1 MDTIFI
7 VENENLGTWYIGK
20 IKMKLGPDY
29 LPVYTSYTHEKLNEM
44 LCKKYKEYDT
54 PYINLVFLNEHQRT
68 CHGIFKWLTNLE
80 RKFKRDPEKYRDI
93 QTLIKA
99 GWHIHDA
106 TEYSTIY
113 VINIPEDTTPEIYKD
128 LKQNWG
134 RQSPYTLKSCIN
146 VTCQN
151 NKEKYHKQK
160 QNSKFLFERARQN
173 VLYRMN
179 RGYIPKRSTFI
190 KYNLSQYISNTK

>member
-20 IKMKLGPDY
+20 IKMKLGPDH
-29 LPVYTSYTHEKLNEM
+29 LPVYRSYTHRKLNEM
-44 LCKKYKEYDT
+44 LCKKYTGYDT
-54 PYINLVFLNEHQRT
+54 PYINLVFLNKHQCT
-68 CHGIFKWLTNLE
+68 CHGIMRWLSYME
-80 RKFKRDPEKYRDI
+80 RRFKRDPEKYHDI
-93 QTLIKA
+93 ETLIKA

-113 VINIPEDTTPEIYKD
+113 VINIPEDTTSEIYAD
-128 LKQNWG
+128 LKENWG
-134 RQSPYTLKSCIN
+134 SQSPHTLKSCIN

-151 NKEKYHKQK
+151 DK
-160 QNSKFLFERARQN
+160 QNSKFLFEKARKN

-179 RGYIPKRSTFI
+179 KGYVPKKSTLV
-190 KYNLSQYISNTK
+190 KYNLSWNELDI

>member
-20 IKMKLGPDY
+20 IKMKLGLDNT
-29 LPVYTSYTHEKLNEM
+29 PVYRSYTHRKLNEM
-44 LCKKYKEYDT
+44 LCKKYTGYDT
-54 PYINLVFLNEHQRT
+54 PYINLVFLNKHQCT
-68 CHGIFKWLTNLE
+68 CHGIMRWLSYME
-80 RKFKRDPEKYRDI
+80 RKFKRDPEKYHDI
-93 QTLIKA
+93 ETLIKA

-113 VINIPEDTTPEIYKD
+113 VINIPEDTTHEIYAD
-128 LKQNWG
+128 LKENWG
-134 RQSPYTLKSCIN
+134 SQSPHTLKSCIN

-151 NKEKYHKQK
+151 DK
-160 QNSKFLFERARQN
+160 QNSKFLFEKARKN

-179 RGYIPKRSTFI
+179 KGYVPKKSTLV
-190 KYNLSQYISNTK
+190 KYNLSWNELDT

>member
-20 IKMKLGPDY
+20 IKMKLGSDY

-68 CHGIFKWLTNLE
+68 CHGILKWLTNLE

-128 LKQNWG
+128 LKQNWMS
-134 RQSPYTLKSCIN
+134 QSPYILKSCIN

-151 NKEKYHKQK
+151 NKEKYHKKK

-179 RGYIPKRSTFI
+179 RGYVPKKSTLV
-190 KYNLSQYISNTK
+190 KYNLSWNELNT

>member
-1 MDTIFI
+1 MDTVFI
-7 VENENLGTWYIGK
+7 VENDHIGSWYIGK

-29 LPVYTSYTHEKLNEM
+29 LPVYRSYTHEKLNEM
-44 LCKKYKEYDT
+44 LCKKYTGYDT
-54 PYINLVFLNEHQRT
+54 PYINLVFLNEYQCT
-68 CHGIFKWLTNLE
+68 CHGILKWLSNME

-93 QTLIKA
+93 ETLIKA

-113 VINIPEDTTPEIYKD
+113 VINIPEDTTPEIYAD

-134 RQSPYTLKSCIN
+134 SQSPYTLKSCVN
-146 VTCQN
+146 VTCQEY
-151 NKEKYHKQK
+151 KEKYHKKK
-160 QNSKFLFERARQN
+160 QNSKFLFEKARKN

-179 RGYIPKRSTFI
+179 KGYVPKKSTLV
-190 KYNLSQYISNTK
+190 KYNLSWYETYT

>member
-20 IKMKLGPDY
+20 IKMKLGPDH
-29 LPVYTSYTHEKLNEM
+29 LPVYRSYTHRKLNEM
-44 LCKKYKEYDT
+44 LCKKYTGYDT
-54 PYINLVFLNEHQRT
+54 PYINLVFLNKHQCT
-68 CHGIFKWLTNLE
+68 CHGIMRWLSYME
-80 RKFKRDPEKYRDI
+80 RKFKRDPEKYHDI
-93 QTLIKA
+93 ETLIKA

-113 VINIPEDTTPEIYKD
+113 VINIPEDTTSEIYAD
-128 LKQNWG
+128 LKENWG
-134 RQSPYTLKSCIN
+134 SQSPHTLKSCIN

-151 NKEKYHKQK
+151 DK
-160 QNSKFLFERARQN
+160 QNSKFLFEKARKN

-179 RGYIPKRSTFI
+179 KGYVPKKSTLV
-190 KYNLSQYISNTK
+190 KYNLSWNELDT

>member
-1 MDTIFI
+1 MDTVFI

-20 IKMKLGPDY
+20 IKMKLGPDC
-29 LPVYTSYTHEKLNEM
+29 LPIYTSYTHEKLNDI

-68 CHGIFKWLTNLE
+68 CHGILKWLTNLE
-80 RKFKRDPEKYRDI
+80 RKFKHDPEKYRDI

-134 RQSPYTLKSCIN
+134 SQSPYTLKSCIN

-179 RGYIPKRSTFI
+179 KGYVPKKSTLV
-190 KYNLSQYISNTK
+190 KYNLSWDELDT

>member
-7 VENENLGTWYIGK
+7 VENDHIGSWYIGK

-29 LPVYTSYTHEKLNEM
+29 LPVYRSYTHEKLNEM
-44 LCKKYKEYDT
+44 LCKKYTGYDT
-54 PYINLVFLNEHQRT
+54 PYINLVFLNEYQCT
-68 CHGIFKWLTNLE
+68 CHGILKWLSNME

-93 QTLIKA
+93 ETLIKA

-106 TEYSTIY
+106 TGYSTIY
-113 VINIPEDTTPEIYKD
+113 VINIPEDTTPEIYAD

-134 RQSPYTLKSCIN
+134 SQSPYNLKSCIN
-146 VTCQN
+146 VTCREY
-151 NKEKYHKQK
+151 KEKYHKKK
-160 QNSKFLFERARQN
+160 QNSKFLFEKSRKN

-179 RGYIPKRSTFI
+179 KGYVPKKSTLV
-190 KYNLSQYISNTK
+190 KYNLSWYETYT

>member
-20 IKMKLGPDY
+20 IKMKLGLDNT
-29 LPVYTSYTHEKLNEM
+29 PVYRSYTHRKLNEM
-44 LCKKYKEYDT
+44 LCKKYTGYDT
-54 PYINLVFLNEHQRT
+54 PYINLVFLNKHQCT
-68 CHGIFKWLTNLE
+68 CHGIMRWLSYME
-80 RKFKRDPEKYRDI
+80 RRFKRDPEKYHDI
-93 QTLIKA
+93 ETLIKA

-113 VINIPEDTTPEIYKD
+113 VINIPEDTTSEIYAD
-128 LKQNWG
+128 LKENWG
-134 RQSPYTLKSCIN
+134 SQSPHTLKSCIN

-151 NKEKYHKQK
+151 DK
-160 QNSKFLFERARQN
+160 QNSKFLFEKARKN

-179 RGYIPKRSTFI
+179 KGYVPKKSTLV
-190 KYNLSQYISNTK
+190 KYNLSWNELDT

>member
-1 MDTIFI
+1 MDTVFI
-7 VENENLGTWYIGK
+7 VENDHIGSWYIGK

-29 LPVYTSYTHEKLNEM
+29 LPVYRSYTHEKLNEI
-44 LCKKYKEYDT
+44 LCKKYTGYDT
-54 PYINLVFLNEHQRT
+54 PYINLVFLNEYQCT
-68 CHGIFKWLTNLE
+68 CHGILKWLSNME

-93 QTLIKA
+93 ETLIKA

-113 VINIPEDTTPEIYKD
+113 VINIPEDTTPEIYAD

-134 RQSPYTLKSCIN
+134 SQSPYTLKSCVN
-146 VTCQN
+146 VTCQEY
-151 NKEKYHKQK
+151 KEKYHKKK
-160 QNSKFLFERARQN
+160 QNSKFLFEKARKN

-179 RGYIPKRSTFI
+179 KGYVPKKSTLV
-190 KYNLSQYISNTK
+190 KYNLSWYETYT